1 MPRVAFYT
9 LGCKVNQQ
17 ETDSMRTMFERAGY
31 KTVAFEDPAD
41 VYVVNTCTVTQVSDK
56 KSRQMISRA
65 HALNPDGLIA
75 VVGCY
80 AQRAPAEVQKLPGVR
95 LIVGTQHRRQLLEL
109 VDAARKQGQQFSAVE
124 DIRTARTFEELPPA
138 AQGMRTRAQLKIQ
151 DGCDRYCSY
160 CIIPYARGPIR
171 SRSVEEVKAELE
183 RLGETMTPEVVLT
196 GIHLMSYGK
205 DIMDS
210 PGLAH
215 IVALAAHMLGIGRVR
230 LGSLEPALLDD
241 AFVGALADIPSEKL
255 CRQFH
260 LSLQSGSNTV
270 LSRMRRRYSAEE
282 YAEAAYRLRRAF
294 PGCAITTDVIAGFP
308 GETEQE
314 HRETMAFVERMAFA
328 RIHVFPYSRRSG
340 TVAADMPGQ
349 LPREQKERRA
359 HELIALGERLEQ
371 AYVLEQIGTV
381 QQVLPEEAHDGIAE
395 GYTGNYIRV
404 RFAGGAAAGL
414 VSVKIT
420 GTDGAI
426 ALGERI

>member
-1 MPRVAFYT
+1 VPRVAFFT

-31 KTVAFEDPAD
+31 ETVAFEDPAD
-41 VYVVNTCTVTQVSDK
+41 VYVVNTCTVTQGSDK

-80 AQRAPAEVQKLPGVR
+80 AQRAPAEVQRLPGVR
-95 LIVGTQHRRQLLEL
+95 LIVGTQHRSHWWSLWMPHGSRGNSALWRISALP
-109 VDAARKQGQQFSAVE
+109 ARLRSF
-124 DIRTARTFEELPPA
+124 PHA

-160 CIIPYARGPIR
+160 CIIPYARGPVR
-171 SRSVEEVKAELE
+171 SRSVEGNKSGAEAPW
-183 RLGETMTPEVVLT
+183 RSHNAGGRAYGHP
-196 GIHLMSYGK
+196 SYELWKG
-205 DIMDS
+205 S
-210 PGLAH
+210 HGFAGLAH
-215 IVALAAHMLGIGRVR
+215 IVALAAHMPGIGRVR

-241 AFVGALADIPSEKL
+241 AFVRGLADIQAEKL

-314 HRETMAFVERMAFA
+314 HRETMTFVERMAFA
-328 RIHVFPYSRRSG
+328 RMHVFPYSRRSG

-349 LPREQKERRA
+349 LSREQKERRA

-371 AYVLEQIGTV
+371 AYVREQIGTV

-404 RFAGGAAAGL
+404 RFAGEAAAGL
-414 VSVKIT
+414 VPLSIT
-420 GTDGAI
+420 GADGAI
-426 ALGERI
+426 ALGERV

>member
-1 MPRVAFYT
+1 VPRVAFYT

-31 KTVAFEDPAD
+31 ETVAFEAPAD

-65 HALNPDGLIA
+65 HALNPNGLIA

-80 AQRAPAEVQKLPGVR
+80 AQRAPAEVQQLPGVR
-95 LIVGTQHRRQLLEL
+95 LIVGTQHRNQLVEL
-109 VDAARKQGQQFSAVE
+109 VDAARKQGQFSAVE
-124 DIRTARTFEELPPA
+124 DIRAARAFEELPPA

-160 CIIPYARGPIR
+160 CIIPYARGPVR

-183 RLGETMTPEVVLT
+183 RLGEAVTPEVVLT

-205 DIMDS
+205 DLMDS

-215 IVALAAHMLGIGRVR
+215 IVALAAHMPGIGRVR

-282 YAEAAYRLRRAF
+282 YAEAVHRLRRAF

-314 HRETMAFVERMAFA
+314 HRETVALVERMAFA
-328 RIHVFPYSRRSG
+328 RMHVFPYSRRSG

-359 HELIALGERLEQ
+359 HELIALGERLEH
-371 AYVLEQIGTV
+371 AYVLEQIGSV
-381 QQVLPEEAHDGIAE
+381 QQVLPEEAHDGMAE

-404 RFAGGAAAGL
+404 RFAGGAAMGL

-420 GTDGAI
+420 GADGAI
-426 ALGERI
+426 ALGERV